1 MRILYVGSS
10 GGHLAQMLP
19 LARVDGGEHHWVT
32 FATPDAISKLAD
44 ESVTWGHFPTTR
56 NLPNLVRNWRQ
67 ARSVLDSFRPDVVVS
82 TGAGIALPY
91 FVLARRRGIRTI
103 YLEVID
109 RIATR
114 TLTGRLVYP
123 FTNEFLVQWDRQQPL
138 YPDSVVAGPVI

>member
-1 MRILYVGSS
+1 MRVLFVGSS

-19 LARVDGGEHHWVT
+19 LAAPDGDRYHWVS
-32 FATPDAISKLAD
+32 FATPDARSKLAG

-56 NLPNLVRNWRQ
+56 NLPNLVRNWKQ
-67 ARSVLDSFRPDVVVS
+67 ARSVLAEFRPDVVVS

-123 FTNEFLVQWDRQQPL
+123 FATEFLVQWSRQQRL
-138 YPDSVVAGPVI
+138 YPDSTVVGPVI